1 MSLYAD
7 VARVR
12 AEAATLDPV
21 KVFMTLCGLPFFVL
35 FFVVRFVWMVP
46 AFLWTAGIYGWRQA
60 DGLIQVR
67 VAPAAPGEEP
77 AA

>member
-1 MSLYAD
+1 MVSLYAD
-7 VARVR
+7 VANIRD
-12 AEAATLDPV
+12 EAAKLDPV

-60 DGLIQVR
+60 DRLIAAR
-67 VAPAAPGEEP
+67 VEAAVAETSG
-77 AA
+77 